1 MQADRGQ
8 GCLCGVLRMASRW
21 METQKLRDFGRLRE
35 NNISMKEM
43 PSHAFHKGNRER
55 TKSQAAQALA
65 GRSYYLKKKIFMRT
79 FSFAKRDFVT

>member
-1 MQADRGQ
+1 MPADRGQ

-21 METQKLRDFGRLRE
+21 METQKLRDLRE

-55 TKSQAAQALA
+55 TKYAIL
-65 GRSYYLKKKIFMRT
+65 LHCRT
-79 FSFAKRDFVT
+79 FSSQHFRTILKVVEIIHD

>member
-1 MQADRGQ
+1 MPADRGQ

-55 TKSQAAQALA
+55 TK
-65 GRSYYLKKKIFMRT
+65 
-79 FSFAKRDFVT
+79 